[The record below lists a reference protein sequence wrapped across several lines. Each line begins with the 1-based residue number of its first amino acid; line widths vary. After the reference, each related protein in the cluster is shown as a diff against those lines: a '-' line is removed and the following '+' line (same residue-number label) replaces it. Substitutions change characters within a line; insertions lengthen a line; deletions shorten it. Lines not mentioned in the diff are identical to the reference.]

1 MIKINNL
8 KLNKSGIDILNE
20 LSMNIEDN
28 SVTCILGSKNSGK
41 SSILKALAGIYRD
54 YYGEIL
60 YNDKDIN
67 EYKEV
72 VIDIIHGDRENDA
85 NINVYEYLN
94 FYGSIYGKYNKEE
107 LDDFIDAMLK
117 KFMLVSYKYTNI
129 SVLDDYDYKFIEL
142 IRVLINDPEVILFDN
157 VFSSENIEFNE
168 RLLDFIKTLLK
179 KKTLIFASRSLN
191 YIEEIITDIA
201 IIDNGSLVIFGKKE
215 DVYKTAELSSKV
227 QVEIISGLSEALD
240 ILNKNKNVSDIIYT
254 DNSLS
259 FSLVTNIMHSSGR
272 DEIESEILKDL
283 IAGNV
288 NVYSFKRQRARFEQ
302 LYERLVL

>member
-1 MIKINNL
+1 MIKIKNL

-20 LSMNIEDN
+20 LSMNIDDN

-94 FYGSIYGKYNKEE
+94 FYGSIYGKYDKKE
-107 LDDFIDAMLK
+107 LDYFIDVMLK

-129 SVLDDYDYKFIEL
+129 SVLDEYDYKFIEL
-142 IRVLINDPEVILFDN
+142 IRVLINDPKVILFDN
-157 VFSSENIEFNE
+157 IFSSDNIEFNE

-179 KKTLIFASRSLN
+179 KKTLVFASRSLN
-191 YIEEIITDIA
+191 YLEEIITDIA

-227 QVEIISGLSEALD
+227 QVEVISGLSEALD
-240 ILNKNKNVSDIIYT
+240 ILNNNKNVSDIIYT
-254 DNSLS
+254 ENSIS
-259 FSLVTNIMHSSGR
+259 FSLATNISHAKGR
-272 DEIESEILKDL
+272 DEIESGILKDL

>member
-67 EYKEV
+67 EYKDV

-107 LDDFIDAMLK
+107 LDDFIDSMLK